1 MEKEYDSFNN
11 SLKYFNDKYNQNSIY
26 NKYSNYKPTKYSNN
40 ILCNNYIGDELN
52 NNFDKF
58 SNNYGS
64 FCDKREVF
72 DKINNKKVNNTLKDI
87 YGVISNINEVNKRVK
102 NILSNRPYI
111 YKYKSADYKGKYNS
125 KRDKFKRNR
134 SSTEDFI
141 SETNNICNEL
151 KFKDFNNYYPSTNT
165 NIISPKTT
173 YDCSNTKEFSDIN
186 FSNKRRNNPISE
198 YTKFSNI
205 TNQKRNIK
213 KNSYNIN
220 NYYPGFHSIR
230 KENLNLVYTP
240 IQKNSNINL
249 IPNKYK
255 KKRV

>member
-1 MEKEYDSFNN
+1 MEKEYDFFNN
-11 SLKYFNDKYNQNSIY
+11 SLKYFNDKYNKNSKY

-64 FCDKREVF
+64 FCDKREIF

-125 KRDKFKRNR
+125 ERDKFKRNR

-151 KFKDFNNYYPSTNT
+151 KYKD
-165 NIISPKTT
+165 
-173 YDCSNTKEFSDIN
+173 TK
-186 FSNKRRNNPISE
+186 K
-198 YTKFSNI
+198 
-205 TNQKRNIK
+205 Q
-213 KNSYNIN
+213 
-220 NYYPGFHSIR
+220 SIW
-230 KENLNLVYTP
+230 
-240 IQKNSNINL
+240 
-249 IPNKYK
+249 
-255 KKRV
+255 